1 MGELGMLT
9 LDNGVTLQY
18 SLYMGR
24 CTAASP
30 QEQSTEYIVSQ
41 SHSFSLSSLHHH
53 THSLCSATRV
63 NYFIFF
69 IFSFVEQFTLPCS
82 QPTTL
87 ASIRGMGWSLGSLQF
102 CHLNTP
108 SPPTSSQQGVLGEQP
123 LLLLLQAVS
132 LNKLNL
138 NSHESKARGRG
149 RDNPSPLL
157 SCLTRSWDWQCV
169 VSLT

>member
-30 QEQSTEYIVSQ
+30 QEQSTEYTVSQ

-108 SPPTSSQQGVLGEQP
+108 SPPTSSQQGVPGEQP
-123 LLLLLQAVS
+123 LLSLLQAEF
-132 LNKLNL
+132 
-138 NSHESKARGRG
+138 HW
-149 RDNPSPLL
+149 
-157 SCLTRSWDWQCV
+157 TSWTWTV
-169 VSLT
+169 MRAKPGGEGGTILPPYYPAWLGPGTGNVW